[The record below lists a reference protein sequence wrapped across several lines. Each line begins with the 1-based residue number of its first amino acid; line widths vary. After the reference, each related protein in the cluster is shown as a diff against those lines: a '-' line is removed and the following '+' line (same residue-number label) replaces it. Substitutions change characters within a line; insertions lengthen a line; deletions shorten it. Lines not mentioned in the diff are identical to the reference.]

1 MHQPLVKRCSTSP
14 LKKIVTRASRTR
26 SPILCRLGASI
37 RPAKLKER
45 STAAEDKG
53 NHKNGST
60 AAGNSPPRWD
70 QKVLISLQHCT
81 LAFSIR
87 VYLPHSSCS
96 CLLRFILDS
105 RRSSSS
111 SSEIGTANNVHH
123 IISSPLAMK
132 SSGNCR
138 AGQCVESAAPLPYS
152 GCCTVGLWVIRHNEK
167 EHRQRGLTRKWRV
180 LSSAGLDLVLI
191 TYREHSVS

>member
-1 MHQPLVKRCSTSP
+1 MHQSLLKRCSTSP
-14 LKKIVTRASRTR
+14 LKNIVTHASRTR

-45 STAAEDKG
+45 STSTEDKG

-87 VYLPHSSCS
+87 VYLPHSSCR
-96 CLLRFILDS
+96 CLLRFIFDS

-111 SSEIGTANNVHH
+111 SSEIGTAKNVHH

-138 AGQCVESAAPLPYS
+138 ARFTALKVLPRFHTLAVALLVS
-152 GCCTVGLWVIRHNEK
+152 G
-167 EHRQRGLTRKWRV
+167 
-180 LSSAGLDLVLI
+180 SSGIMKRSTDKGA
-191 TYREHSVS
+191 